1 MSGVRGYG
9 ECEMVFAILKI
20 SAVVMFVVTGIVIDC
35 GGGPNGKFIGFKY
48 WKNPG
53 NLLLCSI
60 LTIGS
65 FNNGFKGLCSVLIT
79 AAFSLAGTELVG
91 LAAAE
96 TDNPRKTIPQA
107 TKQVFW
113 RLILFYFSS
122 IFVVA
127 CIVPYTHP
135 QLVSSSH
142 SADLRASPFVI
153 AIHEAGIKALP
164 SVINAVI
171 LISVLSVGNSSTYA
185 STRTLHALADVGQA
199 PKFLQYVDRAGRPLA
214 GQVCALG
221 CGFIAYFSC
230 FPGGAAQ
237 MFDWLLQLSALS
249 SFLTWASICVAHI
262 RFRSAMTC
270 QGQSIKSLPFR
281 ACFGVYGS
289 YLGLTLNILC
299 VIAQLYLACFPIGG
313 KVTLQSW
320 MMDFV
325 AVPIILGFF
334 VIWKLCKSDQ
344 KGGWVRLAEM
354 DLVTG
359 KKEELSD
366 VEDEAIE
373 QARPAPWRR
382 FVRIFC

>member
-1 MSGVRGYG
+1 
-9 ECEMVFAILKI
+9 MVFAILKI
-20 SAVVMFVVTGIVIDC
+20 SAVIMFVVTGIVIDC
-35 GGGPNGKFIGFKY
+35 GGGPNGQFIGLKY

-53 NLLLCSI
+53 ILLLYSI

-96 TDNPRKTIPQA
+96 TDNPRKTIPHA
-107 TKQVFW
+107 AKQVFW

-122 IFVVA
+122 VFVVA

-135 QLVSSSH
+135 QLLASSH

-164 SVINAVI
+164 SIINAVI

-185 STRTLHALADVGQA
+185 STRTLHALADMGQA

-221 CGFIAYFSC
+221 CGLIAYLSC
-230 FPGGAAQ
+230 LPGGAAQ
-237 MFDWLLQLSALS
+237 MFDWLLQISALS

-262 RFRSAMTC
+262 RFRSAMKY
-270 QGQSIKSLPFR
+270 QGESIKSLPFR
-281 ACFGVYGS
+281 ACFGIYGS
-289 YLGLTLNILC
+289 YLGLALNILC
-299 VIAQLYLACFPIGG
+299 MMAQLFLACFPING
-313 KVTLQSW
+313 KMTFQSW

-325 AVPIILGFF
+325 AVPIILTFF
-334 VIWKLCKSDQ
+334 ILWKIFKSNQ
-344 KGGWVRLAEM
+344 KGGWVKLAEM

-359 KKEELSD
+359 RKGDMAEN
-366 VEDEAIE
+366 EDEAME
-373 QARPAPWRR
+373 ASRRPPWRR
-382 FVRIFC
+382 FIGIFC